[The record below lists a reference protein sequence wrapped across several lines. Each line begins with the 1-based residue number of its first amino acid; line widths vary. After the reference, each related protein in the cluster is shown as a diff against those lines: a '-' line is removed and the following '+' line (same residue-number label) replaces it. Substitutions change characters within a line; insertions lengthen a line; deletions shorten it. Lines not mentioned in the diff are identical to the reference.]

1 MVLAGGAAGIQPS
14 GVENVTVRAE
24 LNASEVYRSGTQTTP
39 GEYNPSEYPYLSSN
53 EPEALVSVGDTEQLT
68 NIYMPDG
75 LIAYYPLDETSG
87 STARDITT
95 ALPDNNGQVVGADQG
110 VTGNISTAYSF
121 DGTDDSV
128 VIGNSVNPDAVTMS
142 AWVKPGTNNANEGIV
157 TSLGDA
163 GDAPQY
169 GLVTDGSGFGFKIT
183 NGASSEITTT
193 SSFAS
198 DRWYHVAGT
207 FDGTEARIY
216 LDASRRDQDSISGDI
231 PETQSD
237 LEIGSTDSG
246 GAQNFNGT
254 IDDVRIYNRS
264 LSQTEI
270 ERLYNYHRRN
280 QPGTEQISG
289 TVSSGGFLLANTKGA
304 HPASS
309 RGEI

>member
-1 MVLAGGAAGIQPS
+1 MQAGEI
-14 GVENVTVRAE
+14 R
-24 LNASEVYRSGTQTTP
+24 TQ
-39 GEYNPSEYPYLSSN
+39 
-53 EPEALVSVGDTEQLT
+53 
-68 NIYMPDG
+68 
-75 LIAYYPLDETSG
+75 
-87 STARDITT
+87 
-95 ALPDNNGQVVGADQG
+95 
-110 VTGNISTAYSF
+110 
-121 DGTDDSV
+121 
-128 VIGNSVNPDAVTMS
+128 
-142 AWVKPGTNNANEGIV
+142 
-157 TSLGDA
+157 
-163 GDAPQY
+163 
-169 GLVTDGSGFGFKIT
+169 
-183 NGASSEITTT
+183 
-193 SSFAS
+193 
-198 DRWYHVAGT
+198 
-207 FDGTEARIY
+207 
-216 LDASRRDQDSISGDI
+216 SGDI